1 MAHGGLFAF
10 VSLVVGGS
18 CENSSPS
25 VPPPRLQ
32 AVHPECRAR
41 FLGASRGPE
50 GGRELREGTGLPL
63 PPVLSSKGH
72 CEVNLG
78 LHGRGGRG
86 RWSRVLARHLLQT
99 HRLPVRPQPQVSTAR
114 PWFQWRR
121 KCSSHHQEV
130 GWGGPVAQAKLLA
143 SSPILSLQCQHLPWV
158 LKPSRPLKG
167 ECGRLECS
175 ELRIFFLA
183 LHYHLGWGGVRS
195 GSEIPPCGSTAGSV
209 CSYPLTWPLL
219 PAAEFFPLLQLL
231 QPFFC
236 PIE

>member
-25 VPPPRLQ
+25 VPPSRLQ

-99 HRLPVRPQPQVSTAR
+99 HRLPVRPQSPSVYCKTLVPMEEEA
-114 PWFQWRR
+114 
-121 KCSSHHQEV
+121 
-130 GWGGPVAQAKLLA
+130 AQATIRRWDGEALLHR
-143 SSPILSLQCQHLPWV
+143 LS
-158 LKPSRPLKG
+158 
-167 ECGRLECS
+167 
-175 ELRIFFLA
+175 F
-183 LHYHLGWGGVRS
+183 
-195 GSEIPPCGSTAGSV
+195 
-209 CSYPLTWPLL
+209 
-219 PAAEFFPLLQLL
+219 
-231 QPFFC
+231 
-236 PIE
+236 